1 MEEINIKDLF
11 RYFIRKIPGI
21 LLITMVVFSVGLI
34 YLLFFKTPLY
44 KGDTTLILVKN
55 TSEDITQNDVVLNQK
70 LVTTYSEIIKS
81 RRVLNQVADVLSLDC
96 SYQSLYNK
104 VNVSSVSNTEIIK
117 ISVHDEDSL
126 KAALI
131 ADTIANTF
139 KYEVMD
145 IYNLENVA
153 IIDKAEVQNSPYNMN
168 LVKDF
173 VIFALAGFVLACG
186 IYFAI
191 YYFDNSIKSAEQ
203 VEERLKVSVIG
214 SIPLT
219 DGGVK

>member
-1 MEEINIKDLF
+1 M
-11 RYFIRKIPGI
+11 
-21 LLITMVVFSVGLI
+21 
-34 YLLFFKTPLY
+34 
-44 KGDTTLILVKN
+44 
-55 TSEDITQNDVVLNQK
+55 
-70 LVTTYSEIIKS
+70 
-81 RRVLNQVADVLSLDC
+81 
-96 SYQSLYNK
+96 
-104 VNVSSVSNTEIIK
+104 SSVSNTEIIK
-117 ISVHDEDSL
+117 ISVDDEDSL